1 MSRDTLLT
9 RHTAGVSGREAPA
22 AVTAYRAMHAL
33 ILNNEWPP
41 GFQVTEVEAAELF
54 VMSRTPVREA
64 FMLLERDGLVEIVSR
79 RGLRVLPVSPDD
91 MREIYQV
98 VTSLEATAAELVASI
113 KPSDADLASLEEA
126 TSAMTV
132 ALEADDLVAWAE
144 ADERFHSELL
154 VLCGN
159 STLAAVVTNCWGR
172 MHRVRM
178 ITLRMRPKP
187 DRSTQEHRALV
198 EALRRGDPQAAGT
211 LHRAHRQLAGEELVA
226 LLERFGLRTL

>member
-1 MSRDTLLT
+1 MSRDVLLARQATVSPT
-9 RHTAGVSGREAPA
+9 RELPA
-22 AVTAYRAMHAL
+22 ATTAYRAMHAL
-33 ILNNEWPP
+33 ILNNEWTP

-54 VMSRTPVREA
+54 AMSRTPVREA
-64 FMLLERDGLVEIVSR
+64 FMLLERDGLVEVVPR

-98 VTSLEATAAELVASI
+98 VTSLEATAAELVASAR
-113 KPSDADLASLEEA
+113 PAQAELVSLDEA
-126 TSAMTV
+126 TSAMAA
-132 ALEADDLVAWAE
+132 ALEADDLTAWAE

-159 STLAAVVTNCWGR
+159 GTLAAVVTNCWGR
-172 MHRVRM
+172 MHRARM

-187 DRSTQEHRALV
+187 VRSTQEHRALV
-198 EALRRGDPQAAGT
+198 EALRRGDPQAAGA

-226 LLERFGLRTL
+226 LLERFGLKTL